1 MYKRNFI
8 KEPYYFLKMKSKTKS
23 LTKVLSEEY
32 LDFLDAVSKE
42 LMFLKDTK
50 KNLDIFS
57 FAIWLRKKNLQKI
70 ISEYKNIKKGQVPLG
85 QLFHIPS
92 SNIPMSFAYTL
103 IIGILT
109 GNKNIVRIP
118 EKSIEY
124 AKKISRI
131 FIKLKKRY
139 PSIVNNNTL
148 VYYKKNKKLTECLS
162 LESDGR
168 IFWGTDETINE
179 LKKVNS
185 KPNSRDVFFN
195 DKTSISIINLNKIFN
210 LSQKNIIKL
219 CRNFFNDT
227 YLFDQN
233 ACTSPKIIIWIG
245 KKNKKN
251 INIFWEKLYL
261 IIKKNYTLTNFMATD
276 KFFITTTFLAKNLK
290 QNYKIKNFENNI
302 NVIECKKLNNIKNLF
317 SRWGLFYEMKYN
329 NIKEIKIPMS
339 KNYQT
344 ISYFGLNK
352 KQKEEIFRN
361 NTLKNF
367 NRIVPIGSTMNFQLT
382 WDGYDLIN
390 YLTRRIEIK

>member
-1 MYKRNFI
+1 
-8 KEPYYFLKMKSKTKS
+8 MKSKTKS